1 MTSLTLPLNSHKVLR
16 RKLAPAPIPFG
27 DESDS
32 ASDDGGDSDCG
43 GAAAAYPEYA
53 TMQNISQGLEHTSST
68 PANGKYGDP
77 AVDRLWRSY
86 VEDGKRGEEVDE
98 ALKLMGRGT
107 TAKAKKKPMA
117 DPAKPAS
124 GPAQPKAPPPV
135 NLSDQGR
142 YETKAPGAEGNVQT
156 PIKRVQ
162 FVLDGECGELV
173 LSQEHWKRYW
183 REDEAG
189 LPRLRDAE
197 DCGRSVLFPIF
208 CPSSGR
214 PQTARIDLQEA
225 MQGEAYVQLV
235 CVKHKE
241 IESYLKFNPSLDFF
255 VLPPS
260 ADERGIGASRM
271 WIVRMARLVCTEA
284 CAQPTA
290 APVCHGQGHAPLASS
305 PALSLLLR
313 VNMRSGSASSS
324 CWTTTCKRGR
334 RWGWVSRTAHLRRC
348 PTSSSAR
355 RVGRRARRRTSHS
368 AR

>member
-53 TMQNISQGLEHTSST
+53 TMQNISQGLEHTRST

-77 AVDRLWRSY
+77 AVDGLWKSY

-142 YETKAPGAEGNVQT
+142 YETKAPDAEGNVQT
-156 PIKRVQ
+156 PITRHRVKID
-162 FVLDGECGELV
+162 FDGGQSGELV
-173 LSQEHWKRYW
+173 LSKAHWERDWCK
-183 REDEAG
+183 EAG
-189 LPRLRDAE
+189 PPRLRDVE
-197 DCGRSVLFPIF
+197 NCDRSVLFPIF

-214 PQTARIDLQEA
+214 PQSARIDLQEA

-284 CAQPTA
+284 CAQPAA
-290 APVCHGQGHAPLASS
+290 APVCQGHAPFASS
-305 PALSLLLR
+305 PTLAP
-313 VNMRSGSASSS
+313 
-324 CWTTTCKRGR
+324 
-334 RWGWVSRTAHLRRC
+334 TAC
-348 PTSSSAR
+348 
-355 RVGRRARRRTSHS
+355 
-368 AR
+368 

>member
-86 VEDGKRGEEVDE
+86 VEEVPGKRGEEVDE
-98 ALKLMGRGT
+98 ALKLEGRGT
-107 TAKAKKKPMA
+107 TAKAKKKPLA
-117 DPAKPAS
+117 DPAKPTS

-156 PIKRVQ
+156 PITRHRVKID
-162 FVLDGECGELV
+162 FDGGQSGELV
-173 LSQEHWKRYW
+173 LSKAHWERDWCK
-183 REDEAG
+183 EAG
-189 LPRLRDAE
+189 PPRLRDVE
-197 DCGRSVLFPIF
+197 NCDRSVLFPIF

-284 CAQPTA
+284 CAQPAA
-290 APVCHGQGHAPLASS
+290 APVCQGHAPFASS
-305 PALSLLLR
+305 PTLAP
-313 VNMRSGSASSS
+313 
-324 CWTTTCKRGR
+324 
-334 RWGWVSRTAHLRRC
+334 TAC
-348 PTSSSAR
+348 
-355 RVGRRARRRTSHS
+355 
-368 AR
+368 